1 VTDYRAE
8 HVGSLLRPPELL
20 SARSLRDAGRLTA
33 KQLSEIEDR
42 AVLAALDL
50 QRAAGLRVFTDGEF
64 RRANFMANLME
75 TVGGLVQVDRET
87 SFQPAWHRGPD
98 GRRPRPAAETDLP
111 AVAVGE
117 RLYRRVAQQN
127 VEAAFLI
134 KHSPGQFKI
143 TMASPTMGAQLWVP
157 GVTDKVYASRGDMLD
172 DFVQLQI
179 NDVRALVAAGVTW
192 IQLDSLA
199 YIPYVDER
207 RRAESLARG
216 VDVDARLDQLIEIDN
231 RLVLAAKERDPNVV
245 VGMHFCRGNN
255 RSAWTATGGYEPI
268 AERLFGEVRVDRL
281 LLEFDTERAGGFEP
295 LRFVPPG
302 RTVVLGLV
310 SSKTPALESPEDLK
324 RRIDEAAKH
333 LPLDQLAL
341 GPQCGFASTARGN
354 LVTVDD
360 QRRKLEL
367 VATTAGAVWA
377 S

>member
-1 VTDYRAE
+1 LTDHRAE

-20 SARSLRDAGRLTA
+20 SARSLHAAGLLTDDRLR
-33 KQLSEIEDR
+33 EIEDQ

-50 QRAAGLRVFTDGEF
+50 QRDAGFEVFTDGEF
-64 RRANFMANLME
+64 RRANFMANLIE
-75 TVGGLVQVDRET
+75 TIGGLVPVDRET

-98 GRRPRPAAETDLP
+98 GGRPRPPAAETDLP

-117 RLYRRVAQQN
+117 RLYRKVAQQAA
-127 VEAAFLI
+127 EAAFLI

-143 TMASPTMGAQLWVP
+143 TMASPTMGAQLWSP

-179 NDVRALVAAGVTW
+179 HDVRALVAAGVTW

-207 RRAESLARG
+207 RRAAGLARG
-216 VDVDARLDQLIEIDN
+216 VDIDARLDQLIQIDN
-231 RLVLAAKERDPNVV
+231 TLVRAAKEGNPHVV

-268 AERLFGEVRVDRL
+268 AERLFGDVCVDRL

-310 SSKTPALESPEDLK
+310 SSKTPALESPDDLK
-324 RRIDEAAKH
+324 RRIDEAAEH
-333 LPLDQLAL
+333 LALDQLAL

-354 LVTVDD
+354 LLTIDD

-367 VATTAGAVWA
+367 VATTARAVWG
-377 S
+377 